1 MTTKQ
6 GVEFDR
12 IINAP
17 VPGLTLTLTPTL
29 TLKSLGGELLHQSPR
44 FLPVVTPASRTSA
57 FYAQPNSHTVQADQ
71 FERPKYCY
79 ATTHHTKWKNRLK
92 STNNNIQVG
101 RWKECPGRRQ
111 FDYTQT
117 QTTKNPQHN
126 KHIPSRQDGRTTTNH
141 RQGFTD
147 GSAAGLFGPKS
158 IRPRVDSA
166 AGMRTEKWL
175 LAYKLKA
182 LIFLKR
188 RQTTY
193 GDQLFAVAGPRVW
206 NSLPTELRQSDSLG
220 QFKQRL
226 KTHLF
231 GL

>member
-1 MTTKQ
+1 M
-6 GVEFDR
+6 
-12 IINAP
+12 
-17 VPGLTLTLTPTL
+17 VPGL
-29 TLKSLGGELLHQSPR
+29 
-44 FLPVVTPASRTSA
+44 
-57 FYAQPNSHTVQADQ
+57 QP
-71 FERPKYCY
+71 
-79 ATTHHTKWKNRLK
+79 L
-92 STNNNIQVG
+92 
-101 RWKECPGRRQ
+101 
-111 FDYTQT
+111 
-117 QTTKNPQHN
+117 
-126 KHIPSRQDGRTTTNH
+126 
-141 RQGFTD
+141 
-147 GSAAGLFGPKS
+147 
-158 IRPRVDSA
+158 A

-193 GDQLFAVAGPRVW
+193 GDQWFAVAGPRVW